1 MGLRDW
7 IARHRPGAG
16 QVADSDEVD
25 VNVAVAALL
34 VEVLRADFD
43 VAAPERQEV
52 VSSVAALLELGAEQ
66 SRALVEEAERQIDRS
81 HDLYQFTSQVNRTYT
96 DADKARL
103 LEALWRVA
111 QADTVVH
118 KYEEHLIR
126 RVADLIHVPHRGFIA
141 AKLRAAGQT
150 QGS

>member
-1 MGLRDW
+1 MGLKDW
-7 IARHRPGAG
+7 IARYRPGASEASG
-16 QVADSDEVD
+16 TDEVG

-34 VEVLRADFD
+34 VEVLRADYE
-43 VAAPERQEV
+43 VAAAERQEV
-52 VSSVAALLELGAEQ
+52 VSSVAALLGLEAEQ
-66 SRALVEEAERQIDRS
+66 SRALVQEAERQIDSS
-81 HDLYQFTSQVNRTYT
+81 HDLFQFTSQVNRSYT
-96 DADKARL
+96 DADKVRL

-111 QADTVVH
+111 QADADLH

-150 QGS
+150 PES